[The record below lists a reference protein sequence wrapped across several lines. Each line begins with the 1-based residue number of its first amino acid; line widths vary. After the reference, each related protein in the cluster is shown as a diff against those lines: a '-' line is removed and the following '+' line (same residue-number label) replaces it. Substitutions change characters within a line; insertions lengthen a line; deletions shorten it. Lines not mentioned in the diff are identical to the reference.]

1 MQPEEAVAIRRPL
14 EKIVNIDDLRL
25 AAKARLPRLAF
36 DFIEG
41 GVEGETCLRR
51 NEEAFRQYR
60 LLPRYLVDVSS
71 RDQSTTL
78 FGKRYDSPFGI
89 CPTGGA
95 GLWRPQADD
104 MLAQAA
110 KAANIPS
117 AMSCAST
124 STIETAFR
132 HAPGHMWFQLY
143 ASRDRSISHK
153 MIEQVGKLGVET
165 LVVTVD
171 VPVAPRRERNM
182 RNGFTRP
189 MRKSVRTV
197 MDGLRRPAWLRGYL
211 RAGGGTPMMANWLP
225 HAREG
230 ATADDVADVFAA
242 NTPAGDHTWHDIETY
257 RKIWPG
263 NLVIKG
269 ILHPQDAV
277 RATAAGVNG
286 IIVSNHGGRQL
297 DYAPSPIEV
306 LPAIRAAVGPD
317 QVLMID
323 SGIRRGSD
331 ILVALCLGAQFA
343 FIGRAALYGVAA
355 YGLPGAEKA
364 IDILRREIDINLAQL
379 GVCGVQSLGPHV
391 LMRPPNAYTIDA
403 PAPAPA
409 PAQVTWR
416 QAKRAGSGSD

>member
-1 MQPEEAVAIRRPL
+1 MKPL
-14 EKIVNIDDLRL
+14 AKIVNIDDLRL

-41 GVEGETCLRR
+41 GVEGETCLHR
-51 NEEAFRQYR
+51 NETAYSQYR
-60 LLPRYLVDVSS
+60 LLPRYLVDVAS

-78 FGKRYDSPFGI
+78 FGKHYDSPFGI

-110 KAANIPS
+110 MAANIPS
-117 AMSCAST
+117 LMSCAST
-124 STIETAFR
+124 GPIETAHR
-132 HAPGHMWFQLY
+132 HAPGDMWFQLY
-143 ASRDRSISHK
+143 ASRNRSISHK
-153 MIEQVGKLGVET
+153 MIDQIGKLGLET

-171 VPVAPRRERNM
+171 VPVAPRRERNL

-197 MDGLRRPAWLRGYL
+197 MDGLRRPAWLHGYL
-211 RAGGGTPMMANWLP
+211 RSGGGTPMMANWLP

-230 ATADDVADVFAA
+230 ASADDVADVFAA
-242 NTPAGDHTWHDIETY
+242 NTPAADHTWQDIEAY
-257 RKIWPG
+257 RKLWPG

-269 ILHPQDAV
+269 ILHPEDAV
-277 RATAAGVNG
+277 RAIAAGVDG

-297 DYAPSPIEV
+297 DLAPSPVEV
-306 LPAIRAAVGPD
+306 LPAIREAVGPD
-317 QVLMID
+317 PVLMID
-323 SGIRRGSD
+323 SGIRRGTD

-343 FIGRAALYGVAA
+343 FVGRAALYGVAA
-355 YGLPGAEKA
+355 YGLPGAHKA

-379 GVCGVQSLGPHV
+379 GVCGVAGLGPHV
-391 LMRPPNAYTIDA
+391 VMRPPGAYTVPSPSQIAWHQA
-403 PAPAPA
+403 PKSRKA
-409 PAQVTWR
+409 
-416 QAKRAGSGSD
+416 